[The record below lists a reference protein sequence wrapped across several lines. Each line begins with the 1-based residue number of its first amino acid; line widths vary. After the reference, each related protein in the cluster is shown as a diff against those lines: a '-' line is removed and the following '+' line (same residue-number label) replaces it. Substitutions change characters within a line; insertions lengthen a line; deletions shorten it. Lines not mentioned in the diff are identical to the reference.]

1 MDVPTSAFEFEQI
14 VDEYQA
20 KLNGYAR
27 RLTHNREDAE
37 EVVQD
42 ALLRAY
48 RALNRMSQEQQQN
61 LRLKGWLYTITLNAA
76 RSFSRKKGPRCVSL
90 DSSEDVQRMLSQHA
104 ERETPEAAF
113 DELASLEEIEAALQ
127 RLPEHLRPAARLR
140 FIDDRTHSEIARA
153 FGQPMGT
160 VKSHLHRA
168 LIFMRRAY
176 AEAA

>member
-1 MDVPTSAFEFEQI
+1 MDATASAFEFEQI

-27 RLTHNREDAE
+27 RLTRNREDAE

-48 RALNRMSQEQQQN
+48 RALNRMSQEQLRS

-76 RSFSRKKGPRCVSL
+76 RNFLRKKTPMCVSL
-90 DSSEDVQRMLSQHA
+90 DSSEDAQRMLSQHA
-104 ERETPEAAF
+104 ERETPEAALE
-113 DELASLEEIEAALQ
+113 ELASLEEIEATLQ

-140 FIDDRTHSEIARA
+140 FVDDRTHSEIARA
-153 FGQPMGT
+153 FDQPIGT

>member
-1 MDVPTSAFEFEQI
+1 MEVSTSAFEFEQI
-14 VDEYQA
+14 VNDYQA

-48 RALNRMSQEQQQN
+48 RALNRMSQEQLRN

-76 RSFSRKKGPRCVSL
+76 RSFLRKKAPMCVSL
-90 DSSEDVQRMLSQHA
+90 DSSEDAQRVLSQHA
-104 ERETPEAAF
+104 ERETPEVVL
-113 DELASLEEIEAALQ
+113 DELASLEEIEATFQ
-127 RLPEHLRPAARLR
+127 RLPEHLRPAAHLR

-153 FGQPMGT
+153 FGQPIGT

-168 LIFMRRAY
+168 LNFMRRAY